1 MTDKHCLVLDAATLL
16 DVLHSGTGATLSVI
30 DRDGRFRYVNT
41 GFARALKM
49 PAHEAV
55 GRTVLECYGE
65 ETAKLIAP
73 LFAKVL
79 NGESVTYERKGRIH
93 EDADA
98 WISVTMSPWKS
109 PSGEILGVITTT
121 LRVHELRIATEKL
134 LAATQR
140 LASHVENSP
149 LTVIELDDALTVI
162 RCSARA
168 GTMLGHD
175 PETLTG
181 RNIGEILCEGDDAK
195 ALLAALNE
203 LQSGDVARTQIE
215 SSFVKPSGEVT
226 QLAWF
231 LSSLRAA
238 SDQSLTVM
246 CLIEDVSA
254 KRMAEQQL
262 RYLATHDALTGLAN
276 RSGLEARINDM
287 LQRRSHDEL
296 HLSCL
301 FIDLDG
307 FKKVNDEHGH
317 AAGDSVLIETARR
330 LSRLLDDGD
339 IAARVGGD
347 EFVLVLNDERNNE
360 RANRLTAAIIDALR
374 EPCVFTLNEVA
385 ISAVVGA
392 SVGVSSQSSRP
403 INVTELIKHA
413 DAAMYQVKRAGKDRR
428 KEPVRE

>member
-1 MTDKHCLVLDAATLL
+1 MTVHHPLALDATALL
-16 DVLHSGTGATLSVI
+16 EVLHTGTGATLSVI
-30 DRDGRFRYVNT
+30 DRDGYFRYVNA

-49 PAHEAV
+49 PAAEAV

-65 ETAKLIAP
+65 ETAKLIEP

-79 NGESVTYERKGRIH
+79 AGETVAYERKGRIH

-98 WISVTMSPWKS
+98 WISVTMSPWRA
-109 PSGEILGVITTT
+109 PSGEVLGVVTTT
-121 LRVHELRIATEKL
+121 LRVHELRVATEKL
-134 LAATQR
+134 VAATQR

-149 LTVIELDDALTVI
+149 LTVIELDDALAVI

-168 GTMLGHD
+168 ATMLGYD
-175 PETLTG
+175 PEALTG
-181 RNIGEILCEGDDAK
+181 KNIADALGEGADAEM
-195 ALLAALNE
+195 LLSSLRQ
-203 LQSGDVARTQIE
+203 LQRGDVARTQVE
-215 SSFVKPSGEVT
+215 APFVKPSGEIT

-231 LSSLRAA
+231 LSSLRAT

-254 KRMAEQQL
+254 KRLAEQQL
-262 RYLATHDALTGLAN
+262 RHLATHDPLTGLFN
-276 RSGLEARINDM
+276 RSGLDERVNEI
-287 LQRRSHDEL
+287 LQRGSNAEL

-317 AAGDSVLIETARR
+317 AAGDAVLIETARR
-330 LSRLLDDGD
+330 LSRLLNAED

-347 EFVLVLNDERNNE
+347 EFVLVLSDGPNNQ
-360 RANRLTAAIIDALR
+360 RAAQLTAAILDALR
-374 EPCVFTLNEVA
+374 APCVFTLNEQH

-428 KEPVRE
+428 KAPARE